1 MPLQHDL
8 ILVTGATGRQGGAT
22 ARKLLADG
30 VPVRVLVRDPDA
42 PAARELAE
50 LGAELAVGDF
60 DAPDSIAAAVAG
72 VRAVFGVPPAAF
84 GPDGW
89 DVELEATRG
98 EALVTAARAA
108 GAEQFVFTGVA
119 SFARERRWGANGKR
133 RIEQAV
139 AASGMRY
146 TVLSPVRFMSNYLS
160 IGLPVDGIRTETR
173 PGLPPGGVHRH
184 LFPADLPVQM
194 IAVEDIAAIAALAF
208 ADPDRLHG
216 RTLELAGDQLTMC
229 EAAARI
235 TDAIG
240 IPVYYQEISEAEAEQ
255 IGGEVHN
262 VWRLSHEGDGW
273 AADIPALRE
282 IHPGLRTF
290 DQWLSETGAAQL
302 KSQLTEQ

>member
-1 MPLQHDL
+1 MAPHDTL
-8 ILVTGATGRQGGAT
+8 ILVTGATGTQGGAT
-22 ARKLLADG
+22 ARTLLAAG
-30 VPVRVLVRDPDA
+30 IPVRALVRDPNA
-42 PAARELAE
+42 PAARALAE
-50 LGAELAVGDF
+50 RGAELAVGDF
-60 DAPDSIAAAVAG
+60 DAPETIAAAVAG
-72 VRAVFGVPPAAF
+72 VRAVFAVPPAAF
-84 GPDGW
+84 GPNGW
-89 DVELEATRG
+89 DIETEAKRG
-98 EALVTAARAA
+98 EALVAAAEAA

-119 SFARERRWGANGKR
+119 SFAGDKQWGANGKR

-139 AASGMRY
+139 TASGMRY
-146 TVLSPVRFMSNYLS
+146 TVLRPVRFMSNYFAS
-160 IGLPVDGIRTETR
+160 GFRVDGIHTETR

-184 LFPADLPVQM
+184 LFPADFPVQV
-194 IAVEDIAAIAALAF
+194 IAPEDIAEVAALAF

-216 RTLELAGDQLTMC
+216 RTLELAGDQLTMR

-235 TDAIG
+235 TEAIG
-240 IPVYYQEISEAEAEQ
+240 IPVRYEEISEAEAKQ

-262 VWRLSHEGDGW
+262 VWRLSREGDGW